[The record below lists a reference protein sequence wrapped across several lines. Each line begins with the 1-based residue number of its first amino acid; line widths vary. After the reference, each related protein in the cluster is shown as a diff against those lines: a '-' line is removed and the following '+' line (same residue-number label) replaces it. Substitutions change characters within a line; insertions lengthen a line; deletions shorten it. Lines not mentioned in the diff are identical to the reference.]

1 MLSEPV
7 GEIHFKAPLY
17 KAFHG
22 LLVVVWGVLGAGAG
36 EVVLGP
42 APETLDGHEI

>member
-1 MLSEPV
+1 MFAEPV

-17 KAFHG
+17 KALHG

-36 EVVLGP
+36 EVVLRP
-42 APETLDGHEI
+42 APEALDGHKV